1 MTLTTAQRRPSVA
14 ARRFGYGVT
23 IVLNAAVL
31 AAVNVW
37 PGWQIIPFLTAD
49 MVMVLPW
56 MNASIIAGVVAN
68 TVYLVDD
75 RPRLRALGNVVTTL
89 IGAIGLVRM
98 WQVFPFDF
106 GDAGFDWALV
116 MRVLLALGLIG
127 SVIAIVASI
136 VTLVSPAQTTR
147 CRA

>member
-49 MVMVLPW
+49 MVLVLPW
-56 MNASIIAGVVAN
+56 VNASIIAGVVAN
-68 TVYLVDD
+68 AVYLVDD
-75 RPRLRALGNVVTTL
+75 PPRLRAVGSFVTTV
-89 IGAIGLVRM
+89 IGAVGLVRM
-98 WQVFPFDF
+98 WQVFPFEF
-106 GDAGFDWALV
+106 GDGGFDWALA
-116 MRVLLALGLIG
+116 MRVLLALGMIG

-136 VTLVSPAQTTR
+136 VILLRPAQSAR
-147 CRA
+147 GRA

>member
-1 MTLTTAQRRPSVA
+1 MTLITAQQRPSAA
-14 ARRFGYGVT
+14 ARRFGYGVA

-147 CRA
+147 SRA